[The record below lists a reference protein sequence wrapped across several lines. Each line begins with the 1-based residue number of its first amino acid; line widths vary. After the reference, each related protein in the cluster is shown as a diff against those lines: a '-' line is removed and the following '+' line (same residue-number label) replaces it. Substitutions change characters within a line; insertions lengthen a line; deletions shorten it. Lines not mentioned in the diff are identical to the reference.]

1 MIGAIAVLFVA
12 YWFYRTALRLKLPPV
27 AWAAGGVI
35 VYYAGF
41 VVWLYLV
48 LKPLLGDSF
57 RHHTFLL
64 GLGMDLSSV
73 LVGTLLA
80 ALFRAKVMSKQGDAP
95 YEKHF

>member
-12 YWFYRTALRLKLPPV
+12 YRFYRTALRLKLPPL

-41 VVWLYLV
+41 AVWLYGV
-48 LKPLLGDSF
+48 LRPLLGESF
-57 RHHTFLL
+57 RNHTFLL

-73 LVGTLLA
+73 LVGILLA
-80 ALFRAKVMSKQGDAP
+80 TLFRAKIMVKQGGTP

>member
-41 VVWLYLV
+41 VIWLYLI
-48 LKPLLGDSF
+48 LKPALGVAF
-57 RHHTFLL
+57 RDHSFLL
-64 GLGMDLSSV
+64 GLSMDLSSV
-73 LVGTLLA
+73 LAGTLLA
-80 ALFRAKVMSKQGDAP
+80 ALFRTKIMLKQGEAP